1 MIDILSGNQIFKLS
15 PYQRIP
21 EPKAPSYDRIMVW
34 VEFSVPVL
42 KTAFEAEFGAGE
54 LAKLRS
60 ELISLYQ
67 SLKTRTKH
75 DDVIF
80 SNLSKQ
86 VLITFHQSSE
96 SDTVGVDL
104 VLRPEDHADSVTLS
118 DFFGL
123 DESYFPAIISGLN
136 EMVNWP
142 V

>member
-1 MIDILSGNQIFKLS
+1 MIDILSGNRIFKLL

-118 DFFGL
+118 DFFCL